1 MKLAKRPFSCIMFG
15 EPFRTTLDNAIIG
28 YRKAWMLDNYV
39 LGHDDQIRSDYTII
53 LCKCICPNSIDIYL
67 KFSDI
72 WATLS

>member
-39 LGHDDQIRSDYTII
+39 LGHGNQIRSVYTVI
-53 LCKCICPNSIDIYL
+53 LCNAFVPTYPL
-67 KFSDI
+67 PFR
-72 WATLS
+72 